1 MNNINK
7 EEIISLTEEYGKQW
21 GINHTRRLLE
31 IIDVIGE
38 DLEYNRDAVW
48 LAAHLHD
55 WGGYSPWK
63 KEGIDH
69 VTRSVEV
76 AKDFLDQGDYSQDFK
91 ELVLECI
98 EYHHSGMPD
107 RSIEAILLCDADG
120 LDFLGVV
127 GVLRDI
133 SKNPREIKKGIEA
146 AKKRREKVPAQL
158 CLEKS
163 KELAVERLRQMDELL
178 SNVEKDSFGYF

>member
-1 MNNINK
+1 MNNISK
-7 EEIISLTEEYGKQW
+7 DEVVSLTEEYGKQW
-21 GINHTRRLLE
+21 GINHTRRILK
-31 IIDVIGE
+31 IIEVIGE
-38 DLEYNRDAVW
+38 GLEYNRNAVW

-55 WGGYSPWK
+55 WGAYSPWK

-76 AKDFLDQGDYSQDFK
+76 AKDFLGEGDYSQDFK

-98 EYHHSGMPD
+98 EHHHSGTPD
-107 RSIEAILLCDADG
+107 RSIESILLSDADG

-133 SKNPREIKKGIEA
+133 SKNPRELRKGFEA
-146 AKKRREKVPAQL
+146 AKRRKEKVPTL
-158 CLEKS
+158 LRLEKS
-163 KELAVERLRQMDELL
+163 KELAAERLRQMVELF
-178 SNVEKDSFGYF
+178 SNVEKDSFGHF